1 MTLNI
6 IPPPAIAWIYMA
18 AALILAVGIG
28 AAIDRLYL
36 HRRFRGANRN
46 SVTTV
51 RVAVQPAQI
60 ARRPSKYSRQQ

>member
-6 IPPPAIAWIYMA
+6 IPPAAIAWIYMA

-36 HRRFRGANRN
+36 RRRFRGANRN
-46 SVTTV
+46 PV
-51 RVAVQPAQI
+51 RMAVQPAQI
-60 ARRPSKYSRQQ
+60 ARRTSKYSRQQ